1 MVDAIVKT
9 ESKDGDVGDSAKEL
23 ASRTEDIFRYPA
35 VVNSLVLDPTEI
47 DELYGKL
54 LGTGSPEERQQVAT
68 ALERGMARGLDA
80 IRTARL
86 LYPESM
92 RCLLLYLQCPL
103 LRDSK
108 ETTVDLRGDLIQS
121 LCETILG
128 LPFEGYKAFLTWST
142 SLYSKESFV
151 SLLVQ
156 PLISQLNKRLEND
169 RTRAVPVIVGVLR
182 WLQNAAERAGHL
194 AVPEDFHS
202 KGVANMS
209 METLYDGEYHV
220 LSVSLSF

>member
-1 MVDAIVKT
+1 
-9 ESKDGDVGDSAKEL
+9 L
-23 ASRTEDIFRYPA
+23 
-35 VVNSLVLDPTEI
+35 
-47 DELYGKL
+47 
-54 LGTGSPEERQQVAT
+54 
-68 ALERGMARGLDA
+68 
-80 IRTARL
+80 
-86 LYPESM
+86 
-92 RCLLLYLQCPL
+92 
-103 LRDSK
+103 
-108 ETTVDLRGDLIQS
+108 LRGDLLIQS

-151 SLLVQ
+151 DLLVQ

-194 AVPEDFHS
+194 AAREDFHS

-220 LSVSLSF
+220 LSVSLFFLIACLLAIDSLT